1 MPDRATRK
9 QKRQRSEDGNDKP
22 AVRRR
27 RSTANGHDQGIVKDE
42 RGQDQP
48 ADKRRALQNR

>member
-1 MPDRATRK
+1 MPERATRK